1 MRLLIAEDEK
11 DFSDALATIL
21 EHSHYSVD
29 AVYNGKDA
37 LAYGM
42 ADNYDAILLDIMMPD
57 MDGLTVLQKLRAA
70 QVKTPILML
79 TAKGE
84 AEDRIEGL
92 NLGADDYLPKPFV
105 MGELLAR
112 VAALTRRSGGYTH
125 TALTF
130 GNITLYR
137 TDFTVRN
144 QDAAVRLGSKEFQI
158 LEILMANPRQIIS
171 GEQFLERIWGY
182 DTEADLSVV
191 WVNISNLRKKLT
203 EIHARVKIKAL
214 RGIGYSLEEDHD

>member
-11 DFSDALATIL
+11 SLSDALVAIL

-29 AVYNGKDA
+29 AVYNGDDA
-37 LAYGM
+37 LAYGVTGI
-42 ADNYDAILLDIMMPD
+42 YDVILLDIMMPGL
-57 MDGLTVLQKLRAA
+57 DGLAVLQQLRDQRIA
-70 QVKTPILML
+70 TPILML

-112 VAALTRRSGGYTH
+112 VAALARRKGDYTPQNLTLGNVTLDRSGYTISH
-125 TALTF
+125 
-130 GNITLYR
+130 GSNS
-137 TDFTVRN
+137 
-144 QDAAVRLGSKEFQI
+144 VRLGNKEFQI
-158 LEILMANPRQIIS
+158 FEMLMANPKQILS

-182 DTEADLSVV
+182 DAEVDLSVV
-191 WVNISNLRKKLT
+191 WVNISNLRKKLG
-203 EIHARVKIKAL
+203 EIGANVGIRAI
-214 RGIGYSLEEDHD
+214 RGLGYTLEAPP

>member
-11 DFSDALATIL
+11 SLSDALVAIL

-29 AVYNGKDA
+29 AVYNGDDA
-37 LAYGM
+37 LAYG
-42 ADNYDAILLDIMMPD
+42 ATGIYEVILLDIMMPGL
-57 MDGLTVLQKLRAA
+57 DGLAVLQQLRDQRIA
-70 QVKTPILML
+70 TPVLML

-112 VAALTRRSGGYTH
+112 VAALARRKGEYTPQN
-125 TALTF
+125 LTL
-130 GNITLYR
+130 GNVTLDRSDY
-137 TDFTVRN
+137 TISHGSN
-144 QDAAVRLGSKEFQI
+144 SVRLGNKEFQI
-158 LEILMANPRQIIS
+158 FEMLMANPKQILS

-182 DTEADLSVV
+182 DADVDLSVV
-191 WVNISNLRKKLT
+191 WVNISNLRKKLG
-203 EIHARVKIKAL
+203 EIGANVGIRAI
-214 RGIGYSLEEDHD
+214 RGLGYTLEAPP

>member
-11 DFSDALATIL
+11 SLSDALVAIL

-29 AVYNGKDA
+29 AVYNGDDA
-37 LAYGM
+37 LAYGVTGI
-42 ADNYDAILLDIMMPD
+42 YDVILLDIMMPGL
-57 MDGLTVLQKLRAA
+57 DGLAVLQQLRD
-70 QVKTPILML
+70 QHVTTPILML

-112 VAALTRRSGGYTH
+112 VAALARRKGDYTP
-125 TALTF
+125 ANLTL
-130 GNITLYR
+130 GNVTLDRADY
-137 TDFTVRN
+137 TIS
-144 QDAAVRLGSKEFQI
+144 QDGKSVRLGNKEFQI
-158 LEILMANPRQIIS
+158 IEMLMANPKQILS

-182 DTEADLSVV
+182 DSEVDLSVV
-191 WVNISNLRKKLT
+191 WVNISNLRKKLG
-203 EIHARVKIKAL
+203 EIDANVGIKAI
-214 RGIGYSLEEDHD
+214 RGLGYTLEAPS